1 MLSVLPETGR
11 AAAQPFMNLNGVCN
25 HLPFVF
31 KVNHFVFK
39 VNLPRV
45 GCLSPATK
53 NPVTADDNYPA
64 NSPDRG
70 LVMADLFFQISPSI
84 SHQPKN
90 TLQNTRG
97 PLLLITRGF

>member
-31 KVNHFVFK
+31 KVN
-39 VNLPRV
+39 LPRV
-45 GCLSPATK
+45 GFLSPATK

-70 LVMADLFFQISPSI
+70 LVIADLFFQISPSI

-97 PLLLITRGF
+97 PLLLVMRGF

>member
-1 MLSVLPETGR
+1 MIPETGR

-45 GCLSPATK
+45 GFLPPATE
-53 NPVTADDNYPA
+53 NPVNADNNYVADSTAQGG
-64 NSPDRG
+64 R
-70 LVMADLFFQISPSI
+70 VMADLFFQISPSI

-97 PLLLITRGF
+97 PRFLVMLCF